1 MIRTLVVVLA
11 CTIPAIAFASAD
23 DKSTT
28 TSVLH
33 CVNTALLTWV
43 ATGMGP
49 VRARLTKLEAVV
61 FKR

>member
-33 CVNTALLTWV
+33 WSR
-43 ATGMGP
+43 
-49 VRARLTKLEAVV
+49 RAWARCGLG
-61 FKR
+61 